1 MSKISVDAII
11 QGLGGKDNIAAAA
24 HCATR
29 LRVTTKDKSKIDIA
43 ALKAVPGVLGVV
55 DGELQTQV
63 IIGAEVAN
71 VYNDF
76 IEKTGVSEEPE
87 IDENLD
93 QEKVL
98 KEELKNRK
106 GKRATKVFETIAAI
120 FNPVVPALA
129 GCGFLSAIIMVC
141 MALGASMSSPTFS
154 NFVTIAMAIFTF
166 LPFLLAASTAK
177 VFKMNQYVALTI
189 CAAMMA
195 PTWSSM
201 ISGVTASSTILGIPF
216 RVIDYSGSVL
226 PIVCA
231 IILASYVEKYLNK
244 VIPGALKIIVV
255 PAFTILI
262 STVVTL
268 WTVGPFTY
276 WIGEELAAG
285 VNWLFEN
292 GGWVAGLVYGG
303 IYSGMVVLGIHHGM
317 VPVLTQ
323 MISDNGFNF
332 VSPTSGSANIGQAGA
347 AFGVWLKTKDK
358 NLKSNAASAC
368 IAACVGITEPVLY
381 GVNVP
386 QGKTFLFGS
395 IGGAVGGAIA
405 GMLRLKAYAIGGPSF
420 LSFGMFMGGTNPFLN
435 CGLVMVCFA
444 IAFVVAALLTFFFW
458 KPEEAK

>member
-177 VFKMNQYVALTI
+177 VFKMNQ
-189 CAAMMA
+189 
-195 PTWSSM
+195 
-201 ISGVTASSTILGIPF
+201 
-216 RVIDYSGSVL
+216 
-226 PIVCA
+226 
-231 IILASYVEKYLNK
+231 
-244 VIPGALKIIVV
+244 
-255 PAFTILI
+255 
-262 STVVTL
+262 
-268 WTVGPFTY
+268 
-276 WIGEELAAG
+276 
-285 VNWLFEN
+285 
-292 GGWVAGLVYGG
+292 
-303 IYSGMVVLGIHHGM
+303 
-317 VPVLTQ
+317 
-323 MISDNGFNF
+323 
-332 VSPTSGSANIGQAGA
+332 
-347 AFGVWLKTKDK
+347 
-358 NLKSNAASAC
+358 
-368 IAACVGITEPVLY
+368 
-381 GVNVP
+381 
-386 QGKTFLFGS
+386 
-395 IGGAVGGAIA
+395 
-405 GMLRLKAYAIGGPSF
+405 
-420 LSFGMFMGGTNPFLN
+420 
-435 CGLVMVCFA
+435 
-444 IAFVVAALLTFFFW
+444 
-458 KPEEAK
+458 